1 MRKNACRKHER
12 GMALILVLLALLLVS
27 AVGLGMIYMSTTET
41 SINTNYKDTQLAFF
55 AMRGGL
61 EEMRD
66 RMRSDS
72 LQPIPA
78 LAFPLIPA
86 SMPGTAAN
94 SIVYITNPSLGEN
107 VDPETFGN
115 TFFDDEFCHEHF
127 TAVGPVTPVGTPCIA
142 AGAPPAGSVAQPYV
156 ASMSPNTGTLGSL
169 KYKWARI
176 TMKQN
181 GTFQVGAT
189 AAGLVDPSQGIA
201 SPVCWDAFAYQE
213 RVASAMGGSADCAT
227 AVANGFNVQP
237 LYLITSMAITPSGSR
252 RIGQYEV
259 ASFNVAAPPSGLTLD
274 GPPAAADFN
283 PPSSTNAVVDGVDGS
298 YPTKP
303 GSKWIAPPPVAG
315 CNPNT
320 GNHAAIGVDNAAAQ
334 AVVTAQISKPDNYQ
348 GLNWVPTVTPSV
360 VPLPLLG
367 TNNWSNPTMLN
378 NLTSEMA
385 NVADVTCPGSAMCS
399 SSTYGTDASPQITY
413 VNGDFTMG
421 SGTSGA
427 GVLVVT
433 GNFTING
440 KMEYDGLILV
450 IGQGSVT
457 VSGAG
462 DGTIFGELFVANTN
476 GAVGGVLGPPSFTW
490 NGGGSAGVFYN
501 SCWAAVGNNLHYMVV
516 ASREE
521 MY

>member
-115 TFFDDEFCHEHF
+115 TFFDDEFCHEQL
-127 TAVGPVTPVGTPCIA
+127 TGLPYVAAGTPCTA
-142 AGAPPAGSVAQPYV
+142 AYAPPATNVAPYV
-156 ASMSPNTGTLGSL
+156 ASMSPNSGTLGSL
-169 KYKWARI
+169 KYKWVRV

-181 GTFQVGAT
+181 GAFQVGAT
-189 AAGLVDPSQGIA
+189 TAGLVDPSQGVG

-213 RVASAMGGSADCAT
+213 RVSTAMGGSADCAT
-227 AVANGFNVQP
+227 AVANGFK
-237 LYLITSMAITPSGSR
+237 
-252 RIGQYEV
+252 
-259 ASFNVAAPPSGLTLD
+259 LD
-274 GPPAAADFN
+274 GPPAAANFN
-283 PPSSTNAVVDGVDGS
+283 PPSSANGVVDGVDGS

-303 GSKWIAPPPVAG
+303 GSGWTSAPPVAG
-315 CNPNT
+315 CNANT
-320 GNHAAIGVDNAAAQ
+320 GNHAAIGVDNNA
-334 AVVTAQISKPDNYQ
+334 AVVTVSAQISKPNNYQ
-348 GLNWVPTVTPSV
+348 GTNWVNNVQPSV
-360 VPLPLLG
+360 VAVPLLA
-367 TNNWSNPTMLN
+367 TSNWSNPTQLN
-378 NLTSEMA
+378 NLASEMA
-385 NVADVTCPGSAMCS
+385 NVADVTCPGSSLCS

-421 SGTSGA
+421 MGTSGA

-433 GNFTING
+433 GNFTIGG

-457 VSGAG
+457 IAGGG
-462 DGTIFGELFVANTN
+462 DGTIFGEMFVANTN
-476 GAVGGVLGPPSFTW
+476 GAVGGVLGTPTFHW